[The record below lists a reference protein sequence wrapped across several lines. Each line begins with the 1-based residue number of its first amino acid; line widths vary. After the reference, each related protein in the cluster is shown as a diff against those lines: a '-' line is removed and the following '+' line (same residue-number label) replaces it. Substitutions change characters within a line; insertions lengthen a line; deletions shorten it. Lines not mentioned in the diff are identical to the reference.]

1 MSKEQRRL
9 GRGLSSLISA
19 DSEPITV
26 TQYRS
31 EAPQVTIPAET
42 GLLDVPISSI
52 SPNPYQP
59 RKVFDDAALKQLSA
73 SIKERGTLQPV
84 LVRRTARGYELIAGE
99 RRWRAARLAGLATI
113 PAIIRDANEEER
125 LELAL
130 IENLHRENLNPVERA
145 RAYLEIKH
153 RFNVAID
160 DIAGRVGDDR
170 ATVANYIR
178 LLDLPDDVLAML
190 ADGRLSM
197 GHGRA
202 ILGVV
207 DAAVRSRLA
216 AQIATQGWSVR
227 QAEARVRELASGG
240 TRTTSLPAKRATVSD
255 VEQRLA
261 RAVGTRVLIKEGRRK
276 NSGRIT
282 IEYYSLDD
290 FERIVGRLGLR
301 PED

>member
-19 DSEPITV
+19 ELETVSV
-26 TQYRS
+26 TQYRT
-31 EAPQVTIPAET
+31 EAPPAT
-42 GLLDVPISSI
+42 TPPDAGLVNVPIGSI
-52 SPNPYQP
+52 SANPYQP

-84 LVRRTARGYELIAGE
+84 LVRRTVRGYELIAGE
-99 RRWRAARLAGLATI
+99 RRWRAARLAGLETI
-113 PAIIRDANEEER
+113 PAIVRDATEEER

-178 LLDLPDDVLAML
+178 LLDLPDDVLALL

-216 AQIATQGWSVR
+216 AQIASEGWSVR
-227 QAEARVRELASGG
+227 QAEARVRELAGG
-240 TRTTSLPAKRATVSD
+240 TKVPSSPPKRATVSD